1 MTLQYFINA
10 VSKENQMSDIK
21 PVKLQAEIN
30 WAFFD
35 KVSDMSGKY
44 QVDLCNLSEQAVKAL
59 EAIGVAV
66 RQREDKPEKGYYITA
81 KSNYE
86 IPAVDTSG
94 NEIKDVI
101 GNGSKGH
108 VIIQPY
114 PWDFRGKKGIGLG
127 ASKVVVTSLVH
138 YEDGSE
144 EHDSDDEVL

>member
-1 MTLQYFINA
+1 MANA
-10 VSKENQMSDIK
+10 KMKPIK
-21 PVKLQAEIN
+21 IAGEFQWCNLT
-30 WAFFD
+30 
-35 KVSDMSGKY
+35 KVNDLSGKY
-44 QVDLCNLSEQAVKAL
+44 QLDICNLSEQAIYAL
-59 EAIGVAV
+59 KEVGAQV
-66 RQREDKPEKGYYITA
+66 RSREDKPEKGCYITA

-94 NEIKDVI
+94 NEIKDVV

-114 PWDFRGKKGIGLG
+114 PWEFRGKKGIGLG

-144 EHDSDDEVL
+144 TIDSEDEVL